1 MGVGVAAA
9 VVLIALSV
17 SSFTST
23 EILVASPTGDLG
35 GEIEVGLLVALSGD
49 LSSTGEQAHSAAK
62 IAEADFNEYLAESGE
77 DWTLKLVIEDT
88 QTSPVIALEKATSL
102 NAKGIGVIV
111 GPGASAS
118 VKNIKGYSDANN
130 LLILSYSSTAP
141 SLALPNDSV
150 YRTVPDDEK
159 QGPAIANVMYDQGI
173 RATAIIYRADAWGD
187 GLQKTSSEGF
197 TSLGGTVSDPIRYNP
212 TTSEFS
218 VSVSLLADQ
227 VRDLVDEYG
236 EDQVAVLLIGFAE
249 SLQIMQSAANEEIL
263 DGVRWFGTDA
273 NTNAVKITDDPIGRD
288 FATTTQFTTVQFA
301 TSDNPITAKVKDL
314 VADDIGRTPSVY
326 AYTSYDAVWLAG
338 LSIME
343 AQSTNAAD
351 VKSVIHSVAA
361 ERVGASGSNELN
373 AAGDLAAADYDIWG
387 VPNGEW
393 SIIGKYVAADK
404 SVNWNTV
411 DKLSGEI
418 SVGVLVGQSGD
429 LSAIA
434 EEIVS
439 GFNTAE
445 ADFNEYLAE
454 SGEDW
459 TLKLVIEDTQTSPVV
474 ALEKTTSF
482 NAKGIGVIVGPIASA
497 NVQNIK
503 GYADANNILIISPGS
518 TAPTLALPN
527 DSVYRTIPDDTKQGP
542 AIANVMH
549 NQGIQAL
556 AMIYRADAWG
566 DGLQKTTS
574 ENFESLGGTVA
585 DPNRY
590 NPTTHEYSVSVS
602 VLAEQ
607 VQSLVDEHGADKV
620 GVSLIG
626 FAESLQIMQAASQY
640 DILSDVRW
648 FGTDANTNDVRVI
661 QDEITREF
669 IDSVQFTTV
678 QFATANNPITENV
691 RADVVKDIGRN
702 PGVYTFTS
710 YDAVWLAGLSIME
723 AQSTNAADVKSVIH
737 SVAAERVGAS
747 GSNELNAAG
756 DLAAADYDVWSVPDG
771 EWSIIG
777 KYTAA
782 NNALTWN

>member
-474 ALEKTTSF
+474 ALEKITSF